1 MKNNLLFLGI
11 FAIIFAGCN
20 AKNAFGE
27 FGLSGEKEVGVSYL
41 RSAKVIDKD
50 AEIRGSFSALYLNAI
65 YPDMNNSTFYIF
77 FYSKDKSD
85 DLNISLNG
93 KQAIKTERLSHKNQ
107 FSHLVDIN
115 NNWNSYYL
123 VEFKKELYPLKLTYT
138 SGDSVP
144 LELVYDKQE

>member
-1 MKNNLLFLGI
+1 MKNNLLLLGI
-11 FAIIFAGCN
+11 FTIILTGCN

-27 FGLSGEKEVGVSYL
+27 FGLSSEKEVGVSYL
-41 RSAKVIDKD
+41 RSAKVVGKD
-50 AEIRGSFSALYLNAI
+50 TEIKGSFSALYLNAI
-65 YPDMNNSTFYIF
+65 YPDMNNSAFYIF
-77 FYSKDKSD
+77 FYSKEKSS

-93 KQAIKTERLSHKNQ
+93 KQAIKVEKLSNKNQ